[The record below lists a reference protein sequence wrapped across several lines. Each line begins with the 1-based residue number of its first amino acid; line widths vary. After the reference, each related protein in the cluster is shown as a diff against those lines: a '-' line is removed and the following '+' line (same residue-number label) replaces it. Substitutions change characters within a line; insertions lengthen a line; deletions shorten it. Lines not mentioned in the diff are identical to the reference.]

1 MKYQEIEVKFFLT
14 DRSKLRDRLV
24 ELGAVLA
31 QPRTHEINLRFDT
44 PSGDLSR
51 GFQVLRLRKDTDAR
65 LTYKGPGELLEGT
78 RVRQE
83 IEFVVSDFQAAQ
95 AFLEALGYQVSLV
108 YEKYRAVYDLDGVH
122 VTLDEMPYGEFCELE
137 GETPEQI
144 SVLSRRL
151 GLTWEMRI
159 LDSYTVL
166 FERLKLSQNLTMR
179 DLTFENFNELVITP
193 EMLSVQAADSQ

>member
-193 EMLSVQAADSQ
+193 EMLSVQAADYQ